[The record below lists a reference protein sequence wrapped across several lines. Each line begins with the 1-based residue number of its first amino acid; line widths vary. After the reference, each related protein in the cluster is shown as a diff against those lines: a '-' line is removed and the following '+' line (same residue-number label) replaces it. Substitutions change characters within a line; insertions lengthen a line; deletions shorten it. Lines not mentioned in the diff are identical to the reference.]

1 MINLPLFYLGWLPK
15 PVYWK
20 QTPVCC
26 KETTATRNSE
36 PKDEV
41 EMKGLEGEELLSS
54 QDRAIARSE
63 NPEGQ
68 VVLGGDDV
76 PSQVEIGL
84 TGRPKTGG
92 TCAPPVPPLAT
103 GQQED
108 QGFEEARTKLIS
120 ILRQSRNDQD
130 LILGEDHVRSLK
142 LAYTQYRRQPKR
154 IQEFFELVID
164 FADDKTMELVMDHS
178 WQFQRNAVRL

>member
-1 MINLPLFYLGWLPK
+1 MARNLPIYIGLHCVRRSSWT
-15 PVYWK
+15 V
-20 QTPVCC
+20 
-26 KETTATRNSE
+26 ATLATL
-36 PKDEV
+36 
-41 EMKGLEGEELLSS
+41 MKGLEEEELLNP
-54 QDRAIARSE
+54 QERAVARSE
-63 NPEGQ
+63 NLGGQ
-68 VVLGGDDV
+68 VVLGGDNV
-76 PSQVEIGL
+76 PPQVEIGL

-130 LILGEDHVRSLK
+130 LILGEDHVRSLRF
-142 LAYTQYRRQPKR
+142 AYTQYRRQPKR